1 MSNPADTPAGALR
14 KTFYSDALA
23 RIERISPV
31 ADSVMRR
38 ALFTEELALLGDL
51 SALVSIEVLL
61 CRTLLGDP
69 AAQRVYD
76 GICAPEMAR
85 EVLGEERLQNLL
97 ALAVEQRSYGAHHWL
112 SADEAVGAR
121 AEQAASSLATPS
133 A

>member
-1 MSNPADTPAGALR
+1 MCKEWFFLSNPADTPAGALR

-69 AAQRVYD
+69 SAQRVYD
-76 GICAPEMAR
+76 GVYAPEMAR
-85 EVLGEERLQNLL
+85 EVLGEERLQNL
-97 ALAVEQRSYGAHHWL
+97 
-112 SADEAVGAR
+112 
-121 AEQAASSLATPS
+121 SSMTRR
-133 A
+133 